1 MFLLRWL
8 IFMLIFMKMLVN
20 LRVILKLDVFNE
32 INKIVD
38 ILVI

>member
-20 LRVILKLDVFNE
+20 LRVILKLKVFNE

-38 ILVI
+38 ILEI

>member
-20 LRVILKLDVFNE
+20 LRVILKFKVFNE

-38 ILVI
+38 ILEI

>member
-20 LRVILKLDVFNE
+20 LRVILKLEVFNE